1 VKIVCLNVPAIVLTF
16 AAVMIMSSGCGPK
29 VETVTTYSVSGQ
41 VTHNGKPVPKGNILF
56 TPDNSRG
63 NSGPGTSAEIVDGKY
78 QTAEG
83 KGVVGGAYTLTVQ
96 GYDGVP
102 IESGE
107 GGMDETGT
115 ALFPP
120 KKVEADFPESDTTHD
135 IEL

>member
-1 VKIVCLNVPAIVLTF
+1 VRIVCLNAPALVLTL
-16 AAVMIMSSGCGPK
+16 AAAMILSTGCGPK
-29 VETVTTYSVSGQ
+29 KESITTYSVSGQ
-41 VTHNGKPVPKGNILF
+41 VSYKGKPVPKGNILF

-63 NSGPGTSAEIVDGKY
+63 NKGPGTSAEIVNGKY
-78 QTAEG
+78 QTESG
-83 KGVVGGAYTLTVQ
+83 RGVIGGAYVLSVQ

-120 KKVEADFPESDTTHD
+120 MKVEADFPESNTTHD